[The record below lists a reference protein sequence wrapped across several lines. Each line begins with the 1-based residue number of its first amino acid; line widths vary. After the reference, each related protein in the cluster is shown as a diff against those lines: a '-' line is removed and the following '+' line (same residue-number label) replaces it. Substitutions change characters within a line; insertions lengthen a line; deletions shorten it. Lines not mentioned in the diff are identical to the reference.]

1 MLRLERYDFNKAKI
15 LILADTTV
23 AVFMWTDPK

>member
-1 MLRLERYDFNKAKI
+1 MLMLKHYAFHKAKI
-15 LILADTTV
+15 LLLVDTTV